1 MDNKARLVA
10 VGGAALAMPVLAV
23 WAASSAEAATSA
35 PVPAPPTKAL
45 PVALDVK
52 APWQPQVSCDPVDKP
67 GVRAFG
73 DLMLATYRSGSYG
86 VSRYC
91 AGDTSEHYDGR
102 ALDWMLSVNNPDQK
116 AIADSVTA
124 WLSANDGAMARRFGI
139 QYIIWNKHMWREYD
153 PGRGWAPYSGSDPH
167 TSHIHFSFTWD
178 GAMRRSSWWTGVPVT
193 VPDQGPCR
201 VYAGQP
207 APIYT
212 SRNTKPCP
220 VNLPAAPT
228 SVHAV
233 ALIGQKSADIAL
245 AQRLLGIADDG
256 VFGSGTR
263 AAVLAW
269 QRSHGL
275 PVTGALDKAT
285 WARLAP
291 GAPVAT
297 PTPVRATPAPAT
309 TGGYPTFRQGQ
320 TSPIIAIAQR
330 ALGVTADGAF
340 GPLTFKALVA
350 WQASHGVP
358 VTGVLDAAT
367 WARLVP
373 AGAPAPRPAPAQAPA
388 PAPKPATGTGS
399 QAASG
404 YPTIPAPSSTAGRT
418 TYTAYKGTV
427 LRTGSSGA
435 AVKVLQRA
443 LGGGLKADGAF
454 GPRTAAVLTAW
465 QRSHHL
471 HPTGVADRVTWDAL
485 ERRDFPLVQWWNTVL
500 RKGSHGPAVVALQR
514 ALHLGADGQFGPVTE
529 RAVKDAQGR
538 ANLARTGVVATL
550 TWRAIE
556 ARMHR

>member
-1 MDNKARLVA
+1 MASTVRWA
-10 VGGAALAMPVLAV
+10 AAGGAAIALPVLAV
-23 WAASSAEAATSA
+23 WAAGSAEAAPTA

-45 PVALDVK
+45 PAALDVMT
-52 APWQPQVSCDPVDKP
+52 PWQPQVSCDPVDKP

-73 DLMLATYRSGSYG
+73 DLMLATYRSGNYG

-91 AGDTSEHYDGR
+91 AADTSEHYDGR

-124 WLSANDGAMARRFGI
+124 WLSANNGAMARRFGI

-153 PGRGWAPYSGSDPH
+153 PGRGWAAYSGSDPH
-167 TSHIHFSFTWD
+167 TSHVHFSFTWD
-178 GAMRRSSWWTGVPVT
+178 GAMKRTSWWTGTPVT
-193 VPDQGPCR
+193 VPDVGPCR
-201 VYAGQP
+201 VYAGEY
-207 APIYT
+207 APVYT
-212 SRNTKPCP
+212 SRNTTPCP
-220 VNLPAAPT
+220 VSLPAAPT

-233 ALIGQKSADIAL
+233 AVQGQSSPDIAL
-245 AQRLLGIADDG
+245 AQKLLGITADG
-256 VFGSGTR
+256 QFGGGTR
-263 AAVLAW
+263 AALLAW
-269 QRSHGL
+269 QRSHGV
-275 PVTGALDKAT
+275 PVTGVLDKAT

-297 PTPVRATPAPAT
+297 TPTPTPATPT
-309 TGGYPTFRQGQ
+309 TYPTFRQGQ
-320 TSPIIAIAQR
+320 SSPTIAIAQH

-340 GPLTFKALVA
+340 GPVTFKALVA
-350 WQASHGVP
+350 WQTSHGVP

-373 AGAPAPRPAPAQAPA
+373 AAGTATPAPQ
-388 PAPKPATGTGS
+388 PAPKPAPKPAPAPATGGSS

-404 YPTIPAPSSTAGRT
+404 YPSIPAPTSAAGRT
-418 TYTAYKGTV
+418 GYTAYKATV
-427 LRTGSSGA
+427 LHQGSTGA

-443 LGGGLKADGAF
+443 LGGLSADGAF

-465 QRSHHL
+465 QKAHHL
-471 HPTGVADRVTWDAL
+471 PATGTTTRATWDAL

-500 RKGSHGPAVVALQR
+500 RNGSSGPAVVALQR
-514 ALHLGADGQFGPVTE
+514 ALGVSADGKFGPLTE
-529 RAVKDAQGR
+529 RAVKEAQGR

-556 ARMHR
+556 TRMHR